1 MTMRV
6 RWRGF
11 ELPTRITVDEDT
23 RTDTYAKFSTEP
35 FQRGFG
41 TTVGNGLRRV
51 LLSSLEGAAVTHVK
65 FDGIDHEYT
74 TIKGVY
80 EDVTDI
86 VLNLKELLIR
96 LVPGTNSATLRIDT
110 DKIGEITAS
119 DLIHDH
125 TVEVVNPGLHI
136 ARITEAAK
144 LKIEIH
150 VERGRG
156 YRTAEENQ
164 PGIEQE
170 IGVIP
175 VASFFSPVKRVRY
188 KTENTRV
195 GQLTN
200 YDKLVLEIWTDG
212 TVTPENALVE
222 AAKILRKH
230 LNPFIHFYD
239 LGKELKPE
247 FGDDAADTTAAA
259 SSAAAPAKLEDA
271 GTREALYQQFSL
283 PVSELD
289 LSVRAQNCLESENIR
304 TIGELCRMKED
315 DLVKLRNFGRV
326 TLKEIEKKLSER
338 GLRLGMTE
346 EVDSILANR

>member
-11 ELPTRITVDEDT
+11 ELPTRIQVEEET
-23 RTDTYAKFSTEP
+23 RTDTYAKFITEP

-41 TTVGNGLRRV
+41 ITVGNGLRRV
-51 LLSSLEGAAVTHVK
+51 LLSSLEGAAVTHLRFEGVE
-65 FDGIDHEYT
+65 HEYT
-74 TIKGVY
+74 SIPGVY

-86 VLNLKELLIR
+86 VLNLKELLVR
-96 LVPGTNSATLRIDT
+96 LLPGTHSAQLRIEA
-110 DKIGEITAS
+110 DKPGEITAG

-136 ARITEAAK
+136 CRLTEPTK
-144 LKIEIH
+144 LRAELF
-150 VERGRG
+150 VRRGRG
-156 YRTAEENQ
+156 YCTAEENQ

-188 KTENTRV
+188 RTEYTRV

-200 YDKLVLEIWTDG
+200 YDKLILEVWTDG

-247 FGDDAADTTAAA
+247 FGDETAEEGLDEPHGEDEA
-259 SSAAAPAKLEDA
+259 S
-271 GTREALYQQFSL
+271 REVLYQQFML

-289 LSVRAQNCLESENIR
+289 LSVRAQNCLESENIK

-338 GLRLGMTE
+338 GLKLGME
-346 EVDSILANR
+346 EVDSILSSR

>member
-11 ELPTRITVDEDT
+11 ELPTRISVEEET
-23 RTDTYAKFSTEP
+23 RTDTYAKFITEP

-65 FDGIDHEYT
+65 FEGIEHEYA
-74 TIKGVY
+74 TIPGVY

-86 VLNLKELLIR
+86 ILNLKDLLVR
-96 LVPGTNSATLRIDT
+96 LLPGTHSATLRLDT
-110 DKIGEITAS
+110 DKVGEITAG

-125 TVEVVNPGLHI
+125 TVEVVNPGMHI
-136 ARITEAAK
+136 ARITEASR
-144 LKIEIH
+144 LKAEIH
-150 VERGRG
+150 VQRGRG

-164 PGIEQE
+164 PGVEQE

-230 LNPFIHFYD
+230 LNPFIHFFD

-247 FGDDAADTTAAA
+247 FGEEEEIPTTEAAGIPMETA
-259 SSAAAPAKLEDA
+259 
-271 GTREALYQQFSL
+271 TREQLYQQFML
-283 PVSELD
+283 PVTELD

-304 TIGELCRMKED
+304 TISELVRMKEE

-326 TLKEIEKKLSER
+326 TLKEIEKKLQER

>member
-1 MTMRV
+1 MAMRV

-11 ELPTRITVDEDT
+11 ELSTKIQVEEET
-23 RTDTYAKFSTEP
+23 RTDTYAKFLTEP

-41 TTVGNGLRRV
+41 ITVGNGLRRV

-65 FDGIDHEYT
+65 FEGVDHEYT
-74 TIKGVY
+74 AIPGVY

-86 VLNLKELLIR
+86 ILNLKELLVR
-96 LVPGTNSATLRIDT
+96 LTPGTHRATLRLDT
-110 DKIGEITAS
+110 TKQGEITAG
-119 DLIHDH
+119 DLEHDH

-136 ARITEAAK
+136 ARITEEAH
-144 LKIEIH
+144 LKAEIH

-164 PGIEQE
+164 PGVDQE

-188 KTENTRV
+188 KTEYTRV

-200 YDKLVLEIWTDG
+200 YDKLILEVWTDG

-230 LNPFIHFYD
+230 LNPFIHFFE
-239 LGKELKPE
+239 LGRELKPE
-247 FGDDAADTTAAA
+247 FGEEEMPEERVTETADQ
-259 SSAAAPAKLEDA
+259 
-271 GTREALYQQFSL
+271 EALYQQFML

-289 LSVRAQNCLESENIR
+289 LSVRAANCLEAENIR
-304 TIGELCRMKED
+304 TLGELCRMKTD
-315 DLVKLRNFGRV
+315 DLVKMRNFGRV
-326 TLKEIEKKLSER
+326 TLKEIEKKLHER
-338 GLRLGMTE
+338 GLRLGMAE
-346 EVDSILANR
+346 EVDAVLANR

>member
-11 ELPTRITVDEDT
+11 ELPTRISVEEET
-23 RTDTYAKFSTEP
+23 RTDTYAKFITEP

-51 LLSSLEGAAVTHVK
+51 LLSSLEGAAVTHVR
-65 FDGIDHEYT
+65 FEGIEHEYA
-74 TIKGVY
+74 TIPGVY

-86 VLNLKELLIR
+86 ILNLKDLLVR
-96 LVPGTNSATLRIDT
+96 LLPGTHSATLRLDT
-110 DKIGEITAS
+110 DKVGEITAG

-125 TVEVVNPGLHI
+125 TVEVVNPGMHI
-136 ARITEAAK
+136 ARITEASR
-144 LKIEIH
+144 LKAEIH
-150 VERGRG
+150 VQRGRG

-164 PGIEQE
+164 PGVEQE

-230 LNPFIHFYD
+230 LNPFIHFFD

-247 FGDDAADTTAAA
+247 FGEEAETPTTEAAGVPMETA
-259 SSAAAPAKLEDA
+259 
-271 GTREALYQQFSL
+271 TREQLYQQFML
-283 PVSELD
+283 PVTELD

-304 TIGELCRMKED
+304 TISELVRMKEE

-326 TLKEIEKKLSER
+326 TLKEIEKKLQER

>member
-1 MTMRV
+1 MAMRV

-11 ELPTRITVDEDT
+11 ELPTRIQVDETT
-23 RTDTYAKFSTEP
+23 RSDTYAKFITEP

-86 VLNLKELLIR
+86 ILNLKELLVR
-96 LVPGTNSATLRIDT
+96 LTPGTHSATLRLDT
-110 DKIGEITAS
+110 DKIGEITGA

-125 TVEVVNPGLHI
+125 TIEIVNPSTHI
-136 ARITEAAK
+136 ARITEPTR
-144 LKIEIH
+144 LKCEIH

-164 PGIEQE
+164 PGVEQE

-188 KTENTRV
+188 WTENTRV

-200 YDKLVLEIWTDG
+200 YDKLILEIQTDG
-212 TVTPENALVE
+212 TVTPENGLVE

-230 LNPFIHFYD
+230 LNPFIHFFD

-247 FGDDAADTTAAA
+247 FGQEKMPSESEMPRGDD
-259 SSAAAPAKLEDA
+259 L
-271 GTREALYQQFSL
+271 GNREALYQQFML
-283 PVSELD
+283 PVTELD
-289 LSVRAQNCLESENIR
+289 LSVRAANCLESENIR

-346 EVDSILANR
+346 EVDSVLANR

>member
-11 ELPTRITVDEDT
+11 ELPTRIQVEEET
-23 RTDTYAKFSTEP
+23 RTDTYAKFITEP

-65 FDGIDHEYT
+65 FDGIEHEYS
-74 TIKGVY
+74 TIPGVY

-86 VLNLKELLIR
+86 ILNLKDLLVR
-96 LVPGTNSATLRIDT
+96 LLPGTHSATLRLDT
-110 DKIGEITAS
+110 DKVGEITAG

-136 ARITEAAK
+136 ARITEPTR
-144 LKIEIH
+144 LKAEIH
-150 VERGRG
+150 VQRGRG

-164 PGIEQE
+164 PGVEQE

-200 YDKLVLEIWTDG
+200 YDKLILEVWTDG

-230 LNPFIHFYD
+230 LNPFIHFFD

-247 FGDDAADTTAAA
+247 FGEEAER
-259 SSAAAPAKLEDA
+259 APAAEAA
-271 GTREALYQQFSL
+271 GAPMETATREQLYQQFML
-283 PVSELD
+283 PVNELD

-304 TIGELCRMKED
+304 TIGELVRMKEE

-326 TLKEIEKKLSER
+326 TLKEIEKKLQER

>member
-1 MTMRV
+1 MAMRV

-11 ELPTRITVDEDT
+11 ELPTRINVDSDT
-23 RTDTYAKFSTEP
+23 RTDTYARFSTEP

-41 TTVGNGLRRV
+41 ITVGNSLRRV
-51 LLSSLEGAAVTHVK
+51 LLSSLEGASVTHVK
-65 FDGIDHEYT
+65 FDGIEHEYSA
-74 TIKGVY
+74 IPGVY

-86 VLNLKELLIR
+86 ILNLKGLLVR
-96 LVPGTNSATLRIDT
+96 LSPGVNRATLRIDT
-110 DKIGEITAS
+110 TKQGEVTAG
-119 DLIHDH
+119 DLEHDH
-125 TVEVVNPGLHI
+125 TVEIVNPGLHL
-136 ARITEAAK
+136 ARITEEAH

-150 VERGRG
+150 IERGRG

-164 PGIEQE
+164 PGTEQE

-188 KTENTRV
+188 KTEFTRV

-200 YDKLVLEIWTDG
+200 YDKLLLEIWTDG

-230 LNPFIHFYD
+230 LNPFIHFFE

-247 FGDDAADTTAAA
+247 FGVDVVAGEDGEGADSEEGANHELLMAQFALSTT
-259 SSAAAPAKLEDA
+259 D
-271 GTREALYQQFSL
+271 
-283 PVSELD
+283 LD
-289 LSVRAQNCLESENIR
+289 LSVRAANCLEAENIQ
-304 TIGELCRMKED
+304 TLGELCRMKED

-326 TLKEIEKKLSER
+326 TLKEIEKKLAER
-338 GLRLGMTE
+338 GLHIGMGE
-346 EVDSILANR
+346 EADGLLTH

>member
-11 ELPTRITVDEDT
+11 ELPTRISVEEET
-23 RTDTYAKFSTEP
+23 RTDTYAKFITEP

-65 FDGIDHEYT
+65 FDGIEHEYA
-74 TIKGVY
+74 TIPGVY

-86 VLNLKELLIR
+86 ILNLKDLLVR
-96 LVPGTNSATLRIDT
+96 LLPGTHSATLRLDT
-110 DKIGEITAS
+110 DKVGEITAG

-125 TVEVVNPGLHI
+125 TVEVVNPGMHI
-136 ARITEAAK
+136 ARITEASR
-144 LKIEIH
+144 LKAEIH
-150 VERGRG
+150 VQRGRG

-164 PGIEQE
+164 PGVEQE

-230 LNPFIHFYD
+230 LNPFIHFFD

-247 FGDDAADTTAAA
+247 FGDELEG
-259 SSAAAPAKLEDA
+259 APAAETA
-271 GTREALYQQFSL
+271 GVPMETATREQLYQQFML
-283 PVSELD
+283 PVTELD

-304 TIGELCRMKED
+304 TISELVRMKEE

-326 TLKEIEKKLSER
+326 TLKEIEKKLQER

>member
-1 MTMRV
+1 MRV

-11 ELPTRITVDEDT
+11 ELPTRISVEEET
-23 RTDTYAKFSTEP
+23 RTDTYAKFITEP

-65 FDGIDHEYT
+65 FDGIDHEYA
-74 TIKGVY
+74 TIPGVY
-80 EDVTDI
+80 EDVTDLI
-86 VLNLKELLIR
+86 LNLKDLLVR
-96 LVPGTNSATLRIDT
+96 LLPGTHSAVLRIDT
-110 DKIGEITAS
+110 DKVGEVTAG
-119 DLIHDH
+119 DLVHDH
-125 TVEVVNPGLHI
+125 TVEVVNPGMHI
-136 ARITEAAK
+136 ARITEAAR
-144 LKIEIH
+144 LKAEIH
-150 VERGRG
+150 VQRGRG

-164 PGIEQE
+164 PGVEQE

-188 KTENTRV
+188 RTENTRV

-230 LNPFIHFYD
+230 LNPFIHFFD

-247 FGDDAADTTAAA
+247 FGEEEETPAVEGVRVEAA
-259 SSAAAPAKLEDA
+259 SRDQLSM
-271 GTREALYQQFSL
+271 QFSM
-283 PVSELD
+283 PVTELD

-304 TIGELCRMKED
+304 TIGELVRMKEE

-326 TLKEIEKKLSER
+326 TLKEIEKKLTER

>member
-11 ELPTRITVDEDT
+11 ELPTKIQVDEES
-23 RTDTYAKFSTEP
+23 RTDTYAKFITEP

-41 TTVGNGLRRV
+41 ITVGNGLRRV

-65 FDGIDHEYT
+65 FEGVDHEYT
-74 TIKGVY
+74 TIPGVY
-80 EDVTDI
+80 EDVTDVI
-86 VLNLKELLIR
+86 LNLKELLVRLSPGANKATIR
-96 LVPGTNSATLRIDT
+96 LEANEP
-110 DKIGEITAS
+110 GEITAAE
-119 DLIHDH
+119 LQHDH
-125 TVEVVNPGLHI
+125 TVEVVNPGLHL
-136 ARITEAAK
+136 ARVTEDTK
-144 LKIEIH
+144 LKAEIH

-164 PGIEQE
+164 PGVEQE

-188 KTENTRV
+188 RTENTRV

-200 YDKLVLEIWTDG
+200 YDKLIMEVWTDG

-230 LNPFIHFYD
+230 LNPFIHFFE

-247 FGDDAADTTAAA
+247 FGEEIPGIEEEG
-259 SSAAAPAKLEDA
+259 APVAVEDA
-271 GTREALYQQFSL
+271 GTREALYQQFML

-289 LSVRAQNCLESENIR
+289 LSVRASNCLESENIK
-304 TIGELCRMKED
+304 TVGELVKLNEED
-315 DLVKLRNFGRV
+315 LFKLRNFGRV
-326 TLKEIEKKLSER
+326 TLKEIEKKLAER
-338 GLRLGMTE
+338 GLRLGMEE

>member
-11 ELPTRITVDEDT
+11 ELPTRISVEEET
-23 RTDTYAKFSTEP
+23 RSDTYAKFITEP

-65 FDGIDHEYT
+65 FDGIEHEYAS
-74 TIKGVY
+74 IPGVY

-86 VLNLKELLIR
+86 ILNLKDLLVR
-96 LVPGTNSATLRIDT
+96 LLPGTHSATLRIDT
-110 DKIGEITAS
+110 DKVGEITAG

-125 TVEVVNPGLHI
+125 TVEVVNPGMHI
-136 ARITEAAK
+136 ARITEASR
-144 LKIEIH
+144 LKAEIH
-150 VERGRG
+150 VQRGRG

-164 PGIEQE
+164 PGVEQE

-212 TVTPENALVE
+212 TVTPENGLVE

-230 LNPFIHFYD
+230 LNPFIHFFD

-247 FGDDAADTTAAA
+247 FGDEEEEMTAAA
-259 SSAAAPAKLEDA
+259 ATIGGVVETA
-271 GTREALYQQFSL
+271 TREQLYQQFML
-283 PVSELD
+283 PVTELD

-304 TIGELCRMKED
+304 TISELVRMKEE

-326 TLKEIEKKLSER
+326 TLKEIEKKLIER

>member
-11 ELPTRITVDEDT
+11 ELPTRISVEEET
-23 RTDTYAKFSTEP
+23 RSDTYAKFITEP

-41 TTVGNGLRRV
+41 ITVGNGLRRV

-65 FDGIDHEYT
+65 FEGIDHEYT
-74 TIKGVY
+74 TIPGVY

-86 VLNLKELLIR
+86 LLNLKELLVR
-96 LVPGTNSATLRIDT
+96 LTPGTNSATLRIDT
-110 DKIGEITAS
+110 DKQGEVTAG
-119 DLIHDH
+119 DLLHDH
-125 TVEVVNPGLHI
+125 TVEIINPGLHI
-136 ARITEAAK
+136 ARITEATK
-144 LKIEIH
+144 LKVEIH
-150 VERGRG
+150 VQRGRG

-164 PGIEQE
+164 PGVEQE

-212 TVTPENALVE
+212 TVSPENALVE

-230 LNPFIHFYD
+230 LNPFIHFFD

-247 FGDDAADTTAAA
+247 FGEESPAGGGAAA
-259 SSAAAPAKLEDA
+259 EPKKIEDA
-271 GTREALYQQFSL
+271 GTREALYQQFML

-289 LSVRAQNCLESENIR
+289 LSVRAQNCLESENIK

-326 TLKEIEKKLSER
+326 TLKEIEKKLQER

-346 EVDSILANR
+346 EVDSIMANR

>member
-11 ELPTRITVDEDT
+11 ELPTRISVEEET
-23 RTDTYAKFSTEP
+23 RTDTYAKFITEP

-74 TIKGVY
+74 TIPGVY

-86 VLNLKELLIR
+86 ILNVKELLVR
-96 LVPGTNSATLRIDT
+96 LLPGTHSATLRLDT
-110 DKIGEITAS
+110 DKIGEITAG

-125 TVEVVNPGLHI
+125 TVEIVNPGLHI
-136 ARITEAAK
+136 ARITEATR
-144 LKIEIH
+144 LKAEVH
-150 VERGRG
+150 VQRGRG

-164 PGIEQE
+164 PGVEQE

-175 VASFFSPVKRVRY
+175 IASFFSPVKRVRY
-188 KTENTRV
+188 RTENTRV

-230 LNPFIHFYD
+230 LNPFIHFFD

-247 FGDDAADTTAAA
+247 FGEEETMAEAAETAAA
-259 SSAAAPAKLEDA
+259 GAPVATTA
-271 GTREALYQQFSL
+271 TREQLYQQFML
-283 PVSELD
+283 PVTELD

-304 TIGELCRMKED
+304 TIGELCRMKEE

-326 TLKEIEKKLSER
+326 TLKEIEKKLQER

-346 EVDSILANR
+346 DVDSILANR

>member
-11 ELPTRITVDEDT
+11 ELPTRISVEEET
-23 RTDTYAKFSTEP
+23 RSDTYAKFITEP

-65 FDGIDHEYT
+65 FDGIEHEYAS
-74 TIKGVY
+74 IPGVY

-86 VLNLKELLIR
+86 ILNLKDLLVR
-96 LVPGTNSATLRIDT
+96 LLPGTHSATLRIDT
-110 DKIGEITAS
+110 DKVGEITAG

-125 TVEVVNPGLHI
+125 TVEVVNPGMHI
-136 ARITEAAK
+136 ARITEASR
-144 LKIEIH
+144 LKAEIH
-150 VERGRG
+150 VQRGRG

-164 PGIEQE
+164 PGVEQE

-212 TVTPENALVE
+212 TVTPENGLVE

-230 LNPFIHFYD
+230 LNPFIHFFD

-247 FGDDAADTTAAA
+247 FGDEEEEMTAAA
-259 SSAAAPAKLEDA
+259 ATIGGVVETA
-271 GTREALYQQFSL
+271 TREQLYQQFML
-283 PVSELD
+283 PVTELD

-304 TIGELCRMKED
+304 TISELVRMKEE

-326 TLKEIEKKLSER
+326 TLKEIEKKLIER

-346 EVDSILANR
+346 EVDSVLANR

>member
-1 MTMRV
+1 MRV

-11 ELPTRITVDEDT
+11 ELPTRITVEEET
-23 RTDTYAKFSTEP
+23 RTDTYAKFITEP

-74 TIKGVY
+74 TIPGVY

-86 VLNLKELLIR
+86 ILNVKELLVR
-96 LVPGTNSATLRIDT
+96 LLPGTHSATLRLDT
-110 DKIGEITAS
+110 DKIGEVTAG

-125 TVEVVNPGLHI
+125 TVEIVNPGLHI
-136 ARITEAAK
+136 ARITEATR
-144 LKIEIH
+144 LKAEIN
-150 VERGRG
+150 VLRGRG
-156 YRTAEENQ
+156 YRMAEENQ

-188 KTENTRV
+188 RTENTRV

-230 LNPFIHFYD
+230 LNPFIHFFD

-247 FGDDAADTTAAA
+247 FGEEPMEGGAAA
-259 SSAAAPAKLEDA
+259 EPRPESTA
-271 GTREALYQQFSL
+271 TRDQLYQQFML
-283 PVSELD
+283 PVTELD

-304 TIGELCRMKED
+304 TIGELCRMKEE

-326 TLKEIEKKLSER
+326 TLKEIEKKLTER

>member
-11 ELPTRITVDEDT
+11 ELPTRIQVEEET

-41 TTVGNGLRRV
+41 ITVGNGLRRV

-65 FDGIDHEYT
+65 FEGVEHEYT
-74 TIKGVY
+74 TVPGVY

-86 VLNLKELLIR
+86 ILNLKELLVR
-96 LVPGTNSATLRIDT
+96 LTPGTNRATLRLDSSSP
-110 DKIGEITAS
+110 GEITAG
-119 DLIHDH
+119 DLEHDH
-125 TVEVVNPGLHI
+125 TVEIVNPGLHI
-136 ARITEAAK
+136 ARITEEGS
-144 LKIEIH
+144 LKAEIH

-164 PGIEQE
+164 PGVEQE

-188 KTENTRV
+188 KTEYTRV

-200 YDKLVLEIWTDG
+200 YDKLILEVWTDG
-212 TVTPENALVE
+212 TVTPENGLVE

-230 LNPFIHFYD
+230 LNPFIHYFE

-247 FGDDAADTTAAA
+247 FGEV
-259 SSAAAPAKLEDA
+259 AAPEIEVEESSVS
-271 GTREALYQQFSL
+271 REALYQQFML
-283 PVSELD
+283 PVSDLD
-289 LSVRAQNCLESENIR
+289 LSVRAANCLEAENIR
-304 TIGELCRMKED
+304 TIGELCRLKEE

-326 TLKEIEKKLSER
+326 TLKEIEKKLAER
-338 GLRLGMTE
+338 NLRLGME
-346 EVDSILANR
+346 EVDSIQANR

>member
-1 MTMRV
+1 MRV

-11 ELPTRITVDEDT
+11 ELPTKILVDEET
-23 RTDTYAKFSTEP
+23 RTDTYARFITEP

-41 TTVGNGLRRV
+41 ITVGNGLRRV

-65 FDGIDHEYT
+65 FEGVDHEYT
-74 TIKGVY
+74 AIPGVY

-86 VLNLKELLIR
+86 ILNLKELLVR
-96 LVPGTNSATLRIDT
+96 LTPGTHRATLRLDT
-110 DKIGEITAS
+110 TKQGEITAS
-119 DLIHDH
+119 DLEHDH
-125 TVEVVNPGLHI
+125 TVEIINPGLHI
-136 ARITEAAK
+136 ARITEEAHLRA
-144 LKIEIH
+144 EIH

-164 PGIEQE
+164 PGMEQE

-200 YDKLVLEIWTDG
+200 YDKLILEVWTDG

-230 LNPFIHFYD
+230 LNPFIHYFE
-239 LGKELKPE
+239 LGRELKPE
-247 FGDDAADTTAAA
+247 FGEEEETLEGTEDAAN
-259 SSAAAPAKLEDA
+259 
-271 GTREALYQQFSL
+271 REALYHQFML
-283 PVSELD
+283 PVSDLD
-289 LSVRAQNCLESENIR
+289 LSVRASNCLEAENIK
-304 TIGELCRMKED
+304 TIGELCRMD
-315 DLVKLRNFGRV
+315 SDGLTKLRNFGRV
-326 TLKEIEKKLSER
+326 TLKEIEKKLTER
-338 GLRLGMTE
+338 GLRLGMAV
-346 EVDSILANR
+346 EVDSIMANR

>member
-11 ELPTRITVDEDT
+11 ELPTRIQVEEET
-23 RTDTYAKFSTEP
+23 RSDTYGKFITEP

-41 TTVGNGLRRV
+41 ITVGNGLRRV
-51 LLSSLEGAAVTHVK
+51 LLGSLEGASVTHVK
-65 FDGIDHEYT
+65 FEGVDHEYT

-80 EDVTDI
+80 EDVTDLI
-86 VLNLKELLIR
+86 LNLKELLVR
-96 LVPGTNSATLRIDT
+96 LAPGTNRATLRIEADEA
-110 DKIGEITAS
+110 GEITAG
-119 DLIHDH
+119 DLKYDH
-125 TVEVVNPGLHI
+125 TVEIVNPGLHI
-136 ARITEAAK
+136 ARITEATK
-144 LKIEIH
+144 LKAEIN

-156 YRTAEENQ
+156 YKTAEENQ
-164 PGIEQE
+164 PGVEQE

-188 KTENTRV
+188 RTENTRV

-200 YDKLVLEIWTDG
+200 YDKLIMEIWTDG

-222 AAKILRKH
+222 ASKILRKH
-230 LNPFIHFYD
+230 LNPFIHYFD
-239 LGKELKPE
+239 LGKELKAEVSEVEVEAEELPVGGE
-247 FGDDAADTTAAA
+247 DSA
-259 SSAAAPAKLEDA
+259 S
-271 GTREALYQQFSL
+271 REQLYQQFML

-289 LSVRAQNCLESENIR
+289 LSVRAANCLESENIK

-326 TLKEIEKKLSER
+326 TLKEIEKKLAER
-338 GLRLGMTE
+338 SLRLGID
-346 EVDSILANR
+346 EVDSILANHR

>member
-1 MTMRV
+1 MAMRV

-11 ELPTRITVDEDT
+11 ELPTKILVDEET
-23 RTDTYAKFSTEP
+23 RTDTYARFITEP

-41 TTVGNGLRRV
+41 ITVGNGLRRV

-65 FDGIDHEYT
+65 FEGVDHEYT
-74 TIKGVY
+74 AIPGVY

-86 VLNLKELLIR
+86 ILNLKELLVR
-96 LVPGTNSATLRIDT
+96 LTPGTHRATLRLDT
-110 DKIGEITAS
+110 TKQGEITAS
-119 DLIHDH
+119 DLEHDH
-125 TVEVVNPGLHI
+125 TVEIINPGLHI
-136 ARITEAAK
+136 ARITEEAHLRA
-144 LKIEIH
+144 EIH

-164 PGIEQE
+164 PGMEQE

-200 YDKLVLEIWTDG
+200 YDKLILEVWTDG

-230 LNPFIHFYD
+230 LNPFIHYFE
-239 LGKELKPE
+239 LGRELKPE
-247 FGDDAADTTAAA
+247 FGEEEETLEGTEDAAN
-259 SSAAAPAKLEDA
+259 
-271 GTREALYQQFSL
+271 REALYHQFML
-283 PVSELD
+283 PVSDLD
-289 LSVRAQNCLESENIR
+289 LSVRASNCLEAENIK
-304 TIGELCRMKED
+304 TIGELCRMD
-315 DLVKLRNFGRV
+315 SDGLTKLRNFGRV
-326 TLKEIEKKLSER
+326 TLKEIEKKLTER
-338 GLRLGMTE
+338 GLRLGMAE
-346 EVDSILANR
+346 EVDSIMANR

>member
-11 ELPTRITVDEDT
+11 ELPTRISVEEET
-23 RTDTYAKFSTEP
+23 RTDTYAKFITEP

-65 FDGIDHEYT
+65 FEGIEHEYS
-74 TIKGVY
+74 TIPGVY

-86 VLNLKELLIR
+86 ILNLKDLLVR
-96 LVPGTNSATLRIDT
+96 LLPGTHSATLRLDT
-110 DKIGEITAS
+110 DKVGEITAG

-125 TVEVVNPGLHI
+125 TVEVVNPGMHI
-136 ARITEAAK
+136 ARITEATR
-144 LKIEIH
+144 LKAEVH
-150 VERGRG
+150 VQRGRG

-164 PGIEQE
+164 PGVEQE

-230 LNPFIHFYD
+230 LNPFIHFFD

-247 FGDDAADTTAAA
+247 FGDEAEG
-259 SSAAAPAKLEDA
+259 APAAEA
-271 GTREALYQQFSL
+271 IGVPMETATREQLYQQFML
-283 PVSELD
+283 PVTELD

-304 TIGELCRMKED
+304 TIGELVRMKEE

-326 TLKEIEKKLSER
+326 TLKEIEKKLQER

>member
-11 ELPTRITVDEDT
+11 ELPTRITVEEET
-23 RTDTYAKFSTEP
+23 RTDTYAKFITEP

-65 FDGIDHEYT
+65 FDGIDHEYA
-74 TIKGVY
+74 TIPGVY
-80 EDVTDI
+80 EDVTDLI
-86 VLNLKELLIR
+86 LNLKELLVR
-96 LVPGTNSATLRIDT
+96 LLPGTHSALLRLDT
-110 DKIGEITAS
+110 DKIGEITAG

-125 TVEVVNPGLHI
+125 TVEIVNPGLHL
-136 ARITEAAK
+136 ARITEATR
-144 LKIEIH
+144 LKAEIH
-150 VERGRG
+150 VLRGRG
-156 YRTAEENQ
+156 YRMAEENQ

-188 KTENTRV
+188 RTENTRV

-230 LNPFIHFYD
+230 LNPFIHFFD

-247 FGDDAADTTAAA
+247 FGEEAEVAEIADSGMKPEAA
-259 SSAAAPAKLEDA
+259 
-271 GTREALYQQFSL
+271 TRDQLYQQFML
-283 PVSELD
+283 PVTELD
-289 LSVRAQNCLESENIR
+289 LSVRAQNCLEAENIR
-304 TIGELCRMKED
+304 TIGELCRMKEE

-326 TLKEIEKKLSER
+326 TLKEIEKKLTER
-338 GLRLGMTE
+338 GLRLGMTDD
-346 EVDSILANR
+346 VDSVLANR

>member
-11 ELPTRITVDEDT
+11 ELPTRISVEEET
-23 RTDTYAKFSTEP
+23 RTDTYAKFITEP

-65 FDGIDHEYT
+65 FEGIEHEYA
-74 TIKGVY
+74 TIPGVY

-86 VLNLKELLIR
+86 ILNLKDLLVR
-96 LVPGTNSATLRIDT
+96 LLPGTHSATLRLDT
-110 DKIGEITAS
+110 DKVGEITAG

-125 TVEVVNPGLHI
+125 TVEVVNPGMHI
-136 ARITEAAK
+136 ARITEASR
-144 LKIEIH
+144 LKAEIH
-150 VERGRG
+150 VQRGRG

-164 PGIEQE
+164 PGVEQE

-230 LNPFIHFYD
+230 LNPFIHFFD

-247 FGDDAADTTAAA
+247 FGEEEETPTTEAAGIPMETA
-259 SSAAAPAKLEDA
+259 
-271 GTREALYQQFSL
+271 TREQLYQQFML
-283 PVSELD
+283 PVTELD

-304 TIGELCRMKED
+304 TISELVRMKEE

-326 TLKEIEKKLSER
+326 TLKEIEKKLQER